1 MAQFSSIALIE
12 VDSELG
18 AGKRGQSIGT
28 RSLAKAAIEKQL
40 ALMNAEN
47 GVLSL
52 DSLKVQTA
60 NWADALG
67 NKHNYAKYI
76 NTLLTV
82 LSNTS
87 DLLAEQLEMGLFP
100 TGNLHGM
107 PLVIATATDN
117 LSKQINDLD
126 SDTIELWNLCK
137 ALGLANGANLSI
149 EDLVYVAVRDTEEA
163 EDHLIETQQNVAS
176 GDYLLAKVFS
186 IHSHS
191 ISTK

>member
-12 VDSELG
+12 VDSELE

-107 PLVIATATDN
+107 PLAIATATDN
-117 LSKQINDLD
+117 LS
-126 SDTIELWNLCK
+126 K